1 MIISKAPLRISL
13 AGGGSDL
20 PSYFQEDEGK
30 VLALTID
37 KYVYLAIHDFFAGG
51 IRVAYS
57 LVEQVSQPND
67 INHPIFRETMK
78 LLNFNESIEIGSF
91 ADVPSNGTGLG
102 SSSAFTNALIAGL
115 MRFRL
120 EEFTPQEVA
129 ELATIVEIEKC
140 HQPIG
145 KQDQWSTALGGINL
159 INFHNDGSVTS
170 DKIQIKAKNSD
181 PIDSS
186 LRLFY
191 LGFGRSAGN
200 ILREQNRKFSRQGV
214 ERNIQREIVQLVGPM
229 SKALENSNIA
239 EIGELLHLGWDLK
252 RRLSNDVSSDSIDRV
267 YELALSSG
275 ALGGK
280 VVGAGGGGFLL
291 LCVPEEN
298 KVRFDA
304 GFTGFRELKF
314 NLSFTG
320 VTIAFDDRRF

>member
-20 PSYFQEDEGK
+20 PTYFQEDEGK
-30 VLALTID
+30 VLTLTID
-37 KYVYLAIHDFFAGG
+37 KYVYLALHDYFAGG

-57 LVEQVSQPND
+57 LVEQVLHPNE

-78 LLNFNESIEIGSF
+78 LLNFSESIEIGSF

-102 SSSAFTNALIAGL
+102 SSSAFTNALIVGL
-115 MRFRL
+115 KRFRL
-120 EEFTPQEVA
+120 EEFTQEEVA
-129 ELATIVEIEKC
+129 KLSCIVEIEKC
-140 HQPIG
+140 KQPIG

-170 DKIQIKAKNSD
+170 DKISLKPEFSAA
-181 PIDSS
+181 IDKS

-191 LGFGRSAGN
+191 LGFGRSAGA
-200 ILREQNRKFSRQGV
+200 ILREQNRKLSGQSV
-214 ERNIQREIVQLVGPM
+214 EREIQREMVRLVGPM
-229 SKALENSNIA
+229 RNALENSNIS
-239 EIGELLHLGWDLK
+239 EIGELLHLGWNLK
-252 RRLSNDVSSDSIDRV
+252 RRLSNEISSGSIDQV
-267 YELALSSG
+267 YEVALSAG

-298 KVRFDA
+298 KVRFDNV
-304 GFTGFRELKF
+304 FTGFRELKF

-320 VTIAFDDRRF
+320 VTIAFDDRRV